1 MLHRDYI
8 EALHDHMYHKGI
20 EEIRLPHNGYHFTAR
35 RSAMRIMLDMT
46 LDEYIPA
53 LCLVGLSPITQE
65 DLDWARKALS
75 NDQKERSN

>member
-35 RSAMRIMLDMT
+35 RSVMRIMLDMT

-53 LCLVGLSPITQE
+53 VK
-65 DLDWARKALS
+65 W
-75 NDQKERSN
+75 